1 VRQQGLT
8 GLSRQGL
15 RVRLPFAPHSSPT
28 SLASR
33 NHTLAY
39 IGQPRLPAPW
49 RSETPSIST
58 ASPSANE
65 TGVEL
70 LWNRLARR
78 QLSSH
83 SNNTSRALLRHYF
96 NCRRDLTC
104 NILVYYPDSL
114 AVRLNS
120 DLRAQTIQ
128 REARR
133 ANPFPHLFQ
142 SPTIILCSPK
152 TSLKRPKVSY
162 DNQQH
167 LFKNLQSLCRRFFGI
182 VVRHKLNSEPPEALL
197 RWVR

>member
-49 RSETPSIST
+49 RIETPSIST

-133 ANPFPHLFQ
+133 ANL
-142 SPTIILCSPK
+142 SPTFFRARQLFSAVRKPLSNGPKSPTTINSTFSK
-152 TSLKRPKVSY
+152 ISSHFV
-162 DNQQH
+162 DG
-167 LFKNLQSLCRRFFGI
+167 FFGI